1 MLCILRRYLINHT
14 SYTLQY
20 ILHGELF
27 IDWNWLRS
35 SRDRTW
41 VGKRV
46 HSNEISEIPDRKDST
61 TRTLLLNGRHYH
73 LISTITLYSTPI
85 LNLHPGSSNNLPI
98 MINWFDLFGHFKLFI
113 FIHATF
119 RTRGNLMFYR
129 MRGLQA
135 FLNSEWIFESILSV

>member
-1 MLCILRRYLINHT
+1 MSCILRRYLINHI

-20 ILHGELF
+20 ILYGELF

-35 SRDRTW
+35 SGDRWW

-61 TRTLLLNGRHYH
+61 TRTLLLNVRHYH

-85 LNLHPGSSNNLPI
+85 LNLHPGSSNNLHI
-98 MINWFDLFGHFKLFI
+98 MINWFNLFGHFKLFN
-113 FIHATF
+113 FIHATL
-119 RTRGNLMFYR
+119 GCLMFYW
-129 MRGLQA
+129 MWGH
-135 FLNSEWIFESILSV
+135 